1 MRRLLSIALGGFLL
15 AGATG
20 CTDFLTK
27 DGVGSDKDPNNP
39 REATRDQLFVAA
51 QAAQFGMQ
59 EANIGMM
66 ACLFM
71 QQCGGVGGRF
81 VQFRGWYFF
90 TEIDANGEFIQ
101 TYGGGGL
108 LDLRTIQ
115 EISEEQGDRVYA
127 GVAKILEA
135 MLIGLTADVFGDI
148 PYREAAQTGT
158 IEQPAFDPQAQ
169 VYADVQALLTEAI
182 ADIQSGAGEG
192 PAAVYDLVHRAD
204 FDKWVEAAYTLKA
217 RFYLHTVELPNDGVN
232 LTAYQNA
239 ISAANNGISSPAN
252 DFRAFHGS
260 ATSERNIWYQFS
272 QTTFG
277 QDIVAGMPLA
287 QLMVARNDPRLDDY
301 FGLNANGGYGGYD
314 APTDGPA
321 DQDEISPF
329 TGSLRNVPNFRQPL
343 ITWEENQLIL
353 AEAKLMT
360 QSIAAAQAH
369 LDAVRA
375 QYGLL
380 PVPATLENIM
390 LEKYVA
396 LFQNIEV
403 WNDYKRTCFPNLTPV
418 PDADFG
424 HGFGDEIPGRLFYGS
439 TEMNANPNTPSVA
452 EQLQNG
458 GVAGGRPGVGGFRN
472 PNDPNACP

>member
-1 MRRLLSIALGGFLL
+1 MRRYLSIALGGLL
-15 AGATG
+15 FAGATG

-39 REATRDQLFVAA
+39 REATRDQLFIAA

-59 EANIGMM
+59 EANIGMF

-90 TEIDANGEFIQ
+90 TEVDANSDFIQ
-101 TYGGGGL
+101 LYSGGGL
-108 LDLRTIQ
+108 LDLRRVQ
-115 EISEEQGDRVYA
+115 EIAEEDGNRIYSGA
-127 GVAKILEA
+127 AKVLEA
-135 MLIGLTADVFGDI
+135 MLIGLGADVFGDI
-148 PYREAAQTGT
+148 PYREAAQFET
-158 IEQPAFDPQAQ
+158 IKHPAFDPQAQ
-169 VYADVQALLTEAI
+169 IYADIQALLTEAI
-182 ADIQSGAGEG
+182 GDLQSGAGELP
-192 PAAVYDLVHRAD
+192 PALDLVYHGNLQA
-204 FDKWVEAAYTLKA
+204 WVQAANTLKA
-217 RFYLHTVELPNDGVN
+217 RFYLHTVEQANNGVN

-239 ISAANNGISSPAN
+239 ITAANNGISSPDN

-277 QDIVAGMPLA
+277 QDIVAGLPLA
-287 QLMVARNDPRLDDY
+287 ELMVARGDPRLSEY

-329 TGSLRNVPNFRQPL
+329 TGSARNVPNFRQPL
-343 ITWEENQLIL
+343 VTWEENQLIL

-360 QSIAAAQAH
+360 QGAAAALPH
-369 LDAVRA
+369 LTAVRA
-375 QYGLL
+375 AHGLA
-380 PVPATLENIM
+380 PVAATLENIM

-403 WNDYKRTCFPNLTPV
+403 WNDYKRTCFPHLTPV

-439 TEMNANPNTPSVA
+439 TEMNANPNTPSVS
-452 EQLQNG
+452 EQLSNG

>member
-1 MRRLLSIALGGFLL
+1 MKRLLSIALGGVLTL
-15 AGATG
+15 SAAG

-39 REATRDQLFVAA
+39 REATRDQLFIAA

-66 ACLFM
+66 ACLFT

-81 VQFRGWYFF
+81 VQFRGWYFI
-90 TEIDANGEFIQ
+90 TETDANGEFIQ

-115 EISEEQGDRVYA
+115 EISEEDGDRVYA

-135 MLIGLTADVFGDI
+135 MIIGLTADVFGDI
-148 PYREAAQTGT
+148 PYREPAQTGV
-158 IEQPAFDPQAQ
+158 IEQPEFDPQAQ
-169 VYADVQALLTEAI
+169 VYADLQALLTEAI
-182 ADIQSGAGEG
+182 ADIESGEG
-192 PAAVYDLVHRAD
+192 DGPAVVHDLVYGAD
-204 FDKWVEAAYTLKA
+204 FDAWVEAAYTLKA
-217 RFYLHTVELPNDGVN
+217 RLYLHTVEQPNNGLD
-232 LTAYQNA
+232 LAAYQNA
-239 ISAANNGISSPAN
+239 ITAANNGISSPEN

-277 QDIVAGMPLA
+277 QDIVAGKALVDIML
-287 QLMVARNDPRLDDY
+287 ARNDPRLDDY
-301 FGLNANGGYGGYD
+301 FGLNANGTYGGYD
-314 APTDGPA
+314 APTDATDP
-321 DQDEISPF
+321 DDISPL
-329 TGSLRNVPNFRQPL
+329 TGSSRNVPNFRQPL

-360 QSIAAAQAH
+360 AGAAAAQPH
-369 LDAVRA
+369 LDAVRN

-380 PVPATLENIM
+380 PVPATLENII

-403 WNDYKRTCFPNLTPV
+403 WNDYKRTCFPRLTPV

-424 HGFGDEIPGRLFYGS
+424 HGFGDAVPGRLYYGS
-439 TEMNANPNTPSVA
+439 TELNANPNTPSTSS
-452 EQLQNG
+452 QLANG
-458 GVAGGRPGVGGFRN
+458 GVAAGRTGVGGFRN

>member
-1 MRRLLSIALGGFLL
+1 MRRYLAIALGGLMF

-20 CTDFLTK
+20 CTDFLTR

-39 REATRDQLFVAA
+39 REATRDQLFIAA

-59 EANIGMM
+59 EANIGMF

-90 TEIDANGEFIQ
+90 TEVDANSDFIQ
-101 TYGGGGL
+101 LYSGGGL
-108 LDLRTIQ
+108 LDLRKVQ
-115 EISEEQGDRVYA
+115 EIAEEEGNREYA

-135 MLIGLTADVFGDI
+135 MLMGLGADVFGDI
-148 PYREAAQTGT
+148 PYREAAQFET
-158 IEQPAFDPQAQ
+158 IKQPAFDPQAQ
-169 VYADVQALLTEAI
+169 IYADIQALLTEAI
-182 ADIQSGAGEG
+182 ADIESGAGEVPG
-192 PAAVYDLVHRAD
+192 ALDLVYQGDMDA
-204 FDKWVEAAYTLKA
+204 WVEAAWTLKA
-217 RFYLHTVELPNDGVN
+217 RFYLHTVEQANNGVN

-239 ISAANNGISSPAN
+239 IAAANNGISSPAN
-252 DFRAFHGS
+252 DLRAFHGS

-277 QDIVAGMPLA
+277 QDIVAGKALVD
-287 QLMVARNDPRLDDY
+287 LMVARNDPRLDDY
-301 FGLNANGGYGGYD
+301 FGLNAHGTYGGYD
-314 APTDGPA
+314 APTDATDP
-321 DQDEISPF
+321 DDISPF
-329 TGSLRNVPNFRQPL
+329 TGSARNVPNFRQPL
-343 ITWEENQLIL
+343 VTWEENQLIL

-360 QSIAAAQAH
+360 QSAAAAQPH

-375 QYGLL
+375 QYGLA
-380 PVPATLENIM
+380 PVPATLENII

-403 WNDYKRTCFPNLTPV
+403 WNDYKRTCFPHLTAV

-424 HGFGDEIPGRLFYGS
+424 HGFGDEVPGRLFYGS
-439 TEMNANPNTPSVA
+439 TEMNANPNTPSVGDQLA
-452 EQLQNG
+452 EG
-458 GVAGGRPGVGGFRN
+458 GVAGGRDGVGGFRN

>member
-1 MRRLLSIALGGFLL
+1 MRRLVVIALGGLL
-15 AGATG
+15 AVGAAG
-20 CTDFLTK
+20 CTDFLTR
-27 DGVGSDKDPNNP
+27 DGIGSDKDPNNP

-90 TEIDANGEFIQ
+90 SEVDANSDFIQ
-101 TYGGGGL
+101 LYSGGGL
-108 LDLRTIQ
+108 LDLRRIQ
-115 EISEEQGDRVYA
+115 EISEENGDRVYA
-127 GVAKILEA
+127 GVAKVLEA
-135 MLIGLTADVFGDI
+135 MLIGLGADVFGDI
-148 PYREAAQTGT
+148 PYREAAQFET
-158 IEQPAFDPQAQ
+158 IKHPVFDPQAQ

-182 ADIQSGAGEG
+182 ADIESGEGDG
-192 PAAVYDLVHRAD
+192 PAAAFDLVYRGD
-204 FDKWVEAAYTLKA
+204 FDKWVDAAYTLKA
-217 RFYLHTVELPNDGVN
+217 RFYLHTVEQPNNGISV
-232 LTAYQNA
+232 TAYQNA
-239 ISAANNGISSPAN
+239 IAAATNGISSSAN
-252 DFRAFHGS
+252 DWRAFHGS

-277 QDIVAGMPLA
+277 QDIVAGKPLA
-287 QLMVARNDPRLDDY
+287 DLMVARSDPRLDDY

-329 TGSLRNVPNFRQPL
+329 TGSLRNVPNFRQPM

-353 AEAKLMT
+353 AEARLMT
-360 QSIAAAQAH
+360 QGAAAAQPH

-375 QYGLL
+375 ANGLGS
-380 PVPATLENIM
+380 VPATLENII

-403 WNDYKRTCFPNLTPV
+403 WNDYKRTCFPGLTPV

-439 TEMNANPNTPSVA
+439 TEMSANPNTPSVA
-452 EQLQNG
+452 AQLSNG

-472 PNDPNACP
+472 PNDPNACS

>member
-1 MRRLLSIALGGFLL
+1 
-15 AGATG
+15 
-20 CTDFLTK
+20 
-27 DGVGSDKDPNNP
+27 
-39 REATRDQLFVAA
+39 
-51 QAAQFGMQ
+51 
-59 EANIGMM
+59 
-66 ACLFM
+66 M

-81 VQFRGWYFF
+81 VQFRGWYSF
-90 TEIDANGEFIQ
+90 TETDANGEFIQ
-101 TYGGGGL
+101 AYGGGGL

-135 MLIGLTADVFGDI
+135 MIIGLTADVFGDI
-148 PYREAAQTGT
+148 PYREAAQTGV
-158 IEQPAFDPQAQ
+158 IEQPVFDPQAQ
-169 VYADVQALLTEAI
+169 VYNDLQVLLTEAI
-182 ADIQSGAGEG
+182 ADIQSGAGDG
-192 PAAVYDLVHRAD
+192 PAAVHDLVYRAD
-204 FDKWVEAAYTLKA
+204 YDNWVEAAYTLKA
-217 RFYLHTVELPNDGVN
+217 RLFLHTVEQPNDGVN
-232 LTAYQNA
+232 LAAYQSA
-239 ISAANNGISSPAN
+239 ITNANNGISSPDN

-277 QDIVAGMPLA
+277 QDIVAGKALVDIML
-287 QLMVARNDPRLDDY
+287 ARNDPRLDDY
-301 FGLNANGGYGGYD
+301 FGLNALGGYGGYD
-314 APTDGPA
+314 APTDGP
-321 DQDEISPF
+321 DPNEISPF

-360 QSIAAAQAH
+360 QSIAAAQPH

-403 WNDYKRTCFPNLTPV
+403 WNDYKRTCIPNLTPV
-418 PDADFG
+418 PEDFE
-424 HGFGDEIPGRLFYGS
+424 HPFGTEIPGRLFYGS
-439 TEMNANPNTPSVA
+439 TELNANPNTPSTA
-452 EQLQNG
+452 SQLSNG
-458 GVAGGRPGVGGFRN
+458 GVAHGRQGVGAFRN
-472 PNDPNACP
+472 PNDPNPCT

>member
-1 MRRLLSIALGGFLL
+1 MRRYLAIALGGLL
-15 AGATG
+15 FAGATG

-39 REATRDQLFVAA
+39 REATRDQLFIAA

-59 EANIGMM
+59 EANIGMF

-90 TEIDANGEFIQ
+90 TEVDANSDFIQ
-101 TYGGGGL
+101 LYSGGGL
-108 LDLRTIQ
+108 LDLRRVQ
-115 EISEEQGDRVYA
+115 EIAEEDGNREYA

-135 MLIGLTADVFGDI
+135 MLIGLGADVFGDI
-148 PYREAAQTGT
+148 PYREAAQFET
-158 IEQPAFDPQAQ
+158 IKHPAFDPQAQ
-169 VYADVQALLTEAI
+169 IYADIQALLTEAI
-182 ADIQSGAGEG
+182 GDIQSGAGEL
-192 PAAVYDLVHRAD
+192 PAALDLVYHGNMQA
-204 FDKWVEAAYTLKA
+204 WVQAAYTLKA
-217 RFYLHTVELPNDGVN
+217 RFYLHTVEQANNGVN

-239 ISAANNGISSPAN
+239 ITAANNGISSPAN
-252 DFRAFHGS
+252 DLRAAHGS

-277 QDIVAGMPLA
+277 QDIVAGLPLA
-287 QLMVARNDPRLDDY
+287 ELMVARGDPRLSEY

-329 TGSLRNVPNFRQPL
+329 TGSARNVPNFRQPL
-343 ITWEENQLIL
+343 VTWEENQLIL

-360 QSIAAAQAH
+360 QGAAAALPHLTAVRQAH
-369 LDAVRA
+369 
-375 QYGLL
+375 GLL
-380 PVPATLENIM
+380 PVAATLENII

-403 WNDYKRTCFPNLTPV
+403 WNDYKRTCFPRLTPV

-439 TEMNANPNTPSVA
+439 TEMNANPNTPSVGD
-452 EQLQNG
+452 QLANG